1 MIPGINNFMLGFSFM
16 FWILE
21 NRPELII
28 ISILTGFISFLLL
41 TSIVINKNEI
51 HKETEDACFLGKTA
65 LITDFIVKAHRYY
78 VYIGNIDGFVIFIY
92 SNHQLELNSYV
103 TLTNYN
109 NDKYFV

>member
-1 MIPGINNFMLGFSFM
+1 MLGFSFM

-21 NRPELII
+21 NRLELII
-28 ISILTGFISFLLL
+28 IAILTGFISFLLL
-41 TSIVINKNEI
+41 TSIVINKNKISE
-51 HKETEDACFLGKTA
+51 KAEDICFLGKTA
-65 LITDFIVKAHRYY
+65 FVTDFIVKSHRYY